1 MLLQA
6 FLKTS
11 FISNPTS
18 LGGCQ
23 LSFYVFF
30 WYSSLHGEKKVGGY
44 WERCAGTSWEQLG
57 HGWRP
62 FSLHA
67 VHLRALNESVKQFL
81 NTDILLPWHIEQ
93 GMKAK
98 PPHVWHVWGC
108 CTLCGTTHTHLRE
121 RQLWKWST
129 FMGELVQVFSVRA
142 WVTVMQH
149 MTHEWWM
156 GVCVGW
162 GACFYILVGTRWPHK
177 DRHIWHFLTLWRHL
191 ACI

>member
-108 CTLCGTTHTHLRE
+108 CTLCGTTHTHTLE
-121 RQLWKWST
+121 RKAAVEVEYFYGGTGAGFFCESLSHSNAAHDSWMMNGCVCG
-129 FMGELVQVFSVRA
+129 MGGMFLYIGGDQ
-142 WVTVMQH
+142 
-149 MTHEWWM
+149 MTPQ
-156 GVCVGW
+156 G
-162 GACFYILVGTRWPHK
+162 
-177 DRHIWHFLTLWRHL
+177 
-191 ACI
+191 